1 MIAPME
7 GGNPIMLRPRQIR
20 TSSGHNLMTVHPQTR
35 PIRTSGRDGFI
46 IVAVLWIL
54 AALAGLATIYS
65 IYIKNSALAV
75 SVMDD
80 ELQAEAL
87 VSASLELTAY
97 QLAVPKDTQPGA
109 DTQRATDAQRP
120 PDAQRATD
128 PQRPTRGQFGFR
140 LGRANVLVNFISEAA
155 RIDLNAAPKT
165 MIVGLFAALGA
176 PGDDAARYADRVIG
190 WRETPKRSNMADE
203 AALYRSSGLSY
214 QPRGAPF
221 AHVNELWLVQGLPP
235 ALVAQALPLVTVYS
249 GRPDINVFDAPPE
262 LIGALPGMTPLRAA
276 GFLNQRETAP
286 RDKDSLARLLG
297 PEHPG
302 ATAEGS
308 NAFRVK
314 VSIAFQNGWRTGSEA
329 VILLA
334 DGDEPYQVMSWRSES
349 DADQPQLTT
358 TLR

>member
-1 MIAPME
+1 V
-7 GGNPIMLRPRQIR
+7 R
-20 TSSGHNLMTVHPQTR
+20 TPAR
-35 PIRTSGRDGFI
+35 PIRSSARDGFI

-54 AALAGLATIYS
+54 AALAALATIYS

-75 SVMDD
+75 TVMDD

-97 QLAVPKDTQPGA
+97 QLAVPKGA
-109 DTQRATDAQRP
+109 QRAPDAQRP
-120 PDAQRATD
+120 PDAQGATD

-155 RIDLNAAPKT
+155 RIDLNAAPKA
-165 MIVGLFAALGA
+165 MIAGFFAALGA
-176 PGDDAARYADRVIG
+176 PGEDADRYADRVIG
-190 WRETPKRSNMADE
+190 WRETPKRSDQADE
-203 AALYRSSGLSY
+203 AALYRSSGLTY

-235 ALVAQALPLVTVYS
+235 ALVARALPFVTVYS
-249 GRPDINVFDAPPE
+249 GKADINVFDASPE
-262 LIGALPGMTPLRAA
+262 LIQALPGMTPLRAA
-276 GFLNQRETAP
+276 SFLKQRETAP
-286 RDKDSLARLLG
+286 RDKDSLVRLLG
-297 PEHPG
+297 SDQPG
-302 ATAEGS
+302 ASADGS

-329 VILLA
+329 VILLGGG
-334 DGDEPYQVMSWRSES
+334 DGPYQILSWRGDG
-349 DADQPQLTT
+349 DADQPQLAT

>member
-1 MIAPME
+1 MIV
-7 GGNPIMLRPRQIR
+7 R
-20 TSSGHNLMTVHPQTR
+20 TPTR
-35 PIRTSGRDGFI
+35 PIRTSARDGFI

-54 AALAGLATIYS
+54 AALAALATIYS

-97 QLAVPKDTQPGA
+97 QLAVPKEDQRGT
-109 DTQRATDAQRP
+109 DTQRATDSQRP
-120 PDAQRATD
+120 PDAQRATE
-128 PQRPTRGQFGFR
+128 PQRPTHGRFGFR
-140 LGRANVLVNFISEAA
+140 LGRANVLVNFTSEAA
-155 RIDLNAAPKT
+155 RVDLNAAPKPL
-165 MIVGLFAALGA
+165 IVGLFATLGA
-176 PGDDAARYADRVIG
+176 SGDDADRYANRVIG
-190 WRETPKRSNMADE
+190 WRETPKRTDQADE
-203 AALYRSSGLSY
+203 AALYRSSGLPY
-214 QPRGAPF
+214 LPRGAPF
-221 AHVNELWLVQGLPP
+221 AHVSELWLVQGLPP
-235 ALVAQALPLVTVYS
+235 ALVARAMPFVTVYS

-262 LIGALPGMTPLRAA
+262 LVAALPGISPLQAA
-276 GFLNQRETAP
+276 SFLKQREAVP
-286 RDKDSLARLLG
+286 HDKDSLARLLG

-314 VSIAFQNGWRTGSEA
+314 VSITFQNGWRTGSEA

-334 DGDEPYQVMSWRSES
+334 GGDGPYQVMSWRSDG
-349 DADQPQLTT
+349 DADQPQLAT

>member
-1 MIAPME
+1 MIV
-7 GGNPIMLRPRQIR
+7 R
-20 TSSGHNLMTVHPQTR
+20 TPTR
-35 PIRTSGRDGFI
+35 PIRTSARDGFI

-54 AALAGLATIYS
+54 AALAALATIYS

-97 QLAVPKDTQPGA
+97 QLAVPKEDQRGT
-109 DTQRATDAQRP
+109 DTQRATDSQRP
-120 PDAQRATD
+120 PDAQRATE
-128 PQRPTRGQFGFR
+128 PQRPTRGRFGFR
-140 LGRANVLVNFISEAA
+140 LGRANVLVNFTSEAA
-155 RIDLNAAPKT
+155 RIDLNAAPKPL
-165 MIVGLFAALGA
+165 IVGLFATLGA
-176 PGDDAARYADRVIG
+176 SGDDADRYANRVIG
-190 WRETPKRSNMADE
+190 WRETPKRTDQADE
-203 AALYRSSGLSY
+203 AALYRSSGLPY
-214 QPRGAPF
+214 LPRGAPF

-235 ALVAQALPLVTVYS
+235 ALVARAMPFVTVYS

-262 LIGALPGMTPLRAA
+262 LVAALPGISPLQAA
-276 GFLNQRETAP
+276 SFLKQREAVP
-286 RDKDSLARLLG
+286 HDKDSLARLLG

-314 VSIAFQNGWRTGSEA
+314 VSITFQNGWRTGSEA

-334 DGDEPYQVMSWRSES
+334 GGDGPYQVMSWRSDG
-349 DADQPQLTT
+349 DADQPQLAT

>member
-1 MIAPME
+1 
-7 GGNPIMLRPRQIR
+7 
-20 TSSGHNLMTVHPQTR
+20 MTVRTPTR
-35 PIRTSGRDGFI
+35 PIRTSARDGFI

-54 AALAGLATIYS
+54 AALAALATIYS

-97 QLAVPKDTQPGA
+97 QLAVPKDTQG
-109 DTQRATDAQRP
+109 ATDSQRSTDSQRP
-120 PDAQRATD
+120 PNAQRATD

-165 MIVGLFAALGA
+165 MIAGLFATLGA
-176 PGDDAARYADRVIG
+176 PGDNAGRYADRVIG
-190 WRETPKRSNMADE
+190 WRETPKRSDQADE
-203 AALYRSSGLSY
+203 AALYRSSGLTY

-221 AHVNELWLVQGLPP
+221 AHVNELWLLQGLPP
-235 ALVAQALPLVTVYS
+235 ALVARALPFVTVYS
-249 GRPDINVFDAPPE
+249 GRADINVFDAPPE
-262 LIGALPGMTPLRAA
+262 LVVALPGMTPLRAA
-276 GFLNQRETAP
+276 SFLKERETAP

-297 PEHPG
+297 PDQPG
-302 ATAEGS
+302 ATADGS

-314 VSIAFQNGWRTGSEA
+314 VSIAFHNGWRTGAEA
-329 VILLA
+329 VILLGG
-334 DGDEPYQVMSWRSES
+334 DGPYQVLSWRG
-349 DADQPQLTT
+349 DGDTDQPQLTT

>member
-1 MIAPME
+1 VHTPT
-7 GGNPIMLRPRQIR
+7 RSIR
-20 TSSGHNLMTVHPQTR
+20 TSA
-35 PIRTSGRDGFI
+35 RDGFI

-54 AALAGLATIYS
+54 AALAALATIYS
-65 IYIKNSALAV
+65 IYIKSSAWSV

-97 QLAVPKDTQPGA
+97 QLAVPKDAQSATDTQRQS
-109 DTQRATDAQRP
+109 DSQRATDSQRP
-120 PDAQRATD
+120 PDAQRTTD

-155 RIDLNAAPKT
+155 RIDLNAAPKA
-165 MIVGLFAALGA
+165 MIAGLFAALGA
-176 PGDDAARYADRVIG
+176 PGEDADRYADRVIG
-190 WRETPKRSNMADE
+190 WRETPKRSDQADE
-203 AALYRSSGLSY
+203 ASLYRSSGLTY

-235 ALVAQALPLVTVYS
+235 ALVARALPFVTVYS
-249 GRPDINVFDAPPE
+249 GKADINVFDAPPE

-276 GFLNQRETAP
+276 AFLNQRETAP

-297 PEHPG
+297 GDLPG
-302 ATAEGS
+302 ASADGS
-308 NAFRVK
+308 DAFRVK

-329 VILLA
+329 VILLGGG
-334 DGDEPYQVMSWRSES
+334 DGPYQVLSWRS
-349 DADQPQLTT
+349 DGDTDQPQLTT